1 MAILQ
6 FPRAQLWGKLIWE
19 KGEKKLNTTQIENA
33 GYILYYMG
41 YNINEDIDSNE
52 IAFGMR
58 GVGGANASDFRNI
71 LFDFTLI
78 FSMFNIRLRDLEY
91 AKIFLKELY
100 IPLDEESTVE
110 KNKFIVENET
120 LFLVH
125 TDNYM
130 VNGNGSNISQPEL
143 YFNQYYDGKEILPLM
158 AKDKIEDI
166 ILKIK
171 LDVAQGAPRND
182 PYANSFFLT

>member
-6 FPRAQLWGKLIWE
+6 FPFAQLLGKLIWE
-19 KGEKKLNTTQIENA
+19 KGEEKLTANQIETA
-33 GYILYYMG
+33 GDILYYMG
-41 YNINEDIDSNE
+41 YKINEDIDSNE
-52 IAFGMR
+52 IVFGTR
-58 GVGGANASDFRNI
+58 GVGGTNASDYRNI

-100 IPLDEESTVE
+100 IPLEEKNTVK
-110 KNKFIVENET
+110 KNKFIVENEA

-130 VNGNGSNISQPEL
+130 VDGNGCKISQPEL
-143 YFNQYYDGKEILPLM
+143 YFSQYYDGKEILPLM

-166 ILKIK
+166 ILRIK
-171 LDVAQGAPRND
+171 TDLAQGAPRND
-182 PYANSFFLT
+182 PYANSFF